1 MYTAGRVAGGPT
13 TGPIQVGKMQQRSVS
28 EQQFR
33 RHVAKVR
40 ARFVDLYA
48 RDPEHALEDLLEDVG
63 GLIRK
68 AARLDTA
75 LWARKRTRRFPA
87 S

>member
-1 MYTAGRVAGGPT
+1 MAGGPT
-13 TGPIQVGKMQQRSVS
+13 TGPIQVRKMQQRSVS

-33 RHVAKVR
+33 HHVATVR

-48 RDPEHALEDLLEDVG
+48 RDPEHALEDLLEDLG

-75 LWARKRTRRFPA
+75 LWARRPTTRSPA
-87 S
+87 P